1 MNARLVLMHYMIVFC
16 LERVTYMIWQNM
28 NVSIYCKELQKVAA
42 MKEQL
47 SKYPE
52 WFQEIHWLDSSVTV
66 FMPLNNAVYTGTLKV
81 VFKWGHPI
89 QFSDVNV
96 EQCSAKKAKASPKE

>member
-1 MNARLVLMHYMIVFC
+1 
-16 LERVTYMIWQNM
+16 
-28 NVSIYCKELQKVAA
+28 
-42 MKEQL
+42 
-47 SKYPE
+47 
-52 WFQEIHWLDSSVTV
+52 
-66 FMPLNNAVYTGTLKV
+66 MPLNNAVYTGTLKV